1 MKRLFLKCVN
11 SKFIHF
17 VQNFVNSL
25 INKHLRK
32 APCHF
37 KYFPQT
43 LLVKI
48 PETIPAI
55 PETLPDVLN
64 LFMMS
69 RIFSNESLA
78 LSVSPLRFVNNVDII
93 ETPLRSIISSGIWE
107 PILTPTFSAS

>member
-1 MKRLFLKCVN
+1 MLFLKCVN

-25 INKHLRK
+25 INKHLHK

-37 KYFPQT
+37 KYFPET
-43 LLVKI
+43 LPVKI

-64 LFMMS
+64 LFLMS

-78 LSVSPLRFVNNVDII
+78 LSVSPLRFMNNVDMI
-93 ETPLRSIISSGIWE
+93 ETPLNQ
-107 PILTPTFSAS
+107 